1 MHQLGMCT
9 IQLSGKNHVSTAAC
23 CDPIHFLSVSCIHDR
38 CMSRLGSQVEE
49 SSPDEWEALCS
60 EVQHALEEFINDM
73 QLFMDTYDKVGHG
86 NHF

>member
-1 MHQLGMCT
+1 
-9 IQLSGKNHVSTAAC
+9 
-23 CDPIHFLSVSCIHDR
+23 
-38 CMSRLGSQVEE
+38 MSRLGSQVEE